1 MALPPLMTQQGCIQT
16 NIPADAFAGER
27 TEKCQP
33 ITTSPSAVTWLS
45 QALMEPPSTVIPC
58 WLTFRVSLLN
68 LPLDKSD

>member
-45 QALMEPPSTVIPC
+45 QALMEPPSTVIP
-58 WLTFRVSLLN
+58 S
-68 LPLDKSD
+68 